1 MAGNFNPSSTTF
13 MNRHKAGPNS
23 TGMYIISGIP
33 QMLSVS
39 GNGAENAAA
48 EMVLDSL
55 SREITITCPVAGTW
69 NVWFHNAAAPVG
81 SQFITVSNGMTIT
94 IPIRTT
100 HVEILQ
106 TAGDANSR
114 LTVVATLT
122 GLDKTS
128 YPQTRGDGKLTVV

>member
-1 MAGNFNPSSTTF
+1 MQ
-13 MNRHKAGPNS
+13 RHKPGRNS

-39 GNGAENAAA
+39 GNGGGDAAA
-48 EMVLDSL
+48 EMALDSL

-69 NVWFHNAAAPVG
+69 NVWFHDAAAPVG

-100 HVEILQ
+100 HVEIKQ
-106 TAGDANSR
+106 TDGDANSR

-122 GLDKTS
+122 GLDKTG

>member
-1 MAGNFNPSSTTF
+1 MAGQFLTGSTTF
-13 MNRHKAGPNS
+13 MRQHTAGRNS

-33 QMLSVS
+33 QMLSVN
-39 GNGAENAAA
+39 GNAGKNATA
-48 EMVLDSL
+48 EMALESL

-69 NVWFHNAAAPVG
+69 NVWFHNGAVVG

-106 TAGDANSR
+106 TDGDAASR

-122 GLDKTS
+122 GLDKTG
-128 YPQTRGDGKLTVV
+128 YPQTKGDGKLTV